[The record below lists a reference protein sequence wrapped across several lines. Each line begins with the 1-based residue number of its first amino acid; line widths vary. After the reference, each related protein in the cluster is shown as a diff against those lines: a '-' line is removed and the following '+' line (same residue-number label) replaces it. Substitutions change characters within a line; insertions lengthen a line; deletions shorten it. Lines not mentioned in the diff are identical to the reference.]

1 MLVKIKNYLKLR
13 KLRRD
18 ALSLLIINS
27 AEIISAF
34 KDVTD
39 LGDTAEI
46 QKKLS
51 GENMDTVL
59 KFREEMVAAPDFKDK
74 MYEKIHDD
82 AQKLREM
89 EAAK

>member
-39 LGDTAEI
+39 LVHSYLGDTAEI

-51 GENMDTVL
+51 G
-59 KFREEMVAAPDFKDK
+59 
-74 MYEKIHDD
+74 
-82 AQKLREM
+82 
-89 EAAK
+89 

>member
-39 LGDTAEI
+39 LI
-46 QKKLS
+46 HSYL
-51 GENMDTVL
+51 
-59 KFREEMVAAPDFKDK
+59 VAAPDFKDK

>member
-39 LGDTAEI
+39 LIHSYLGDTGPEI
-46 QKKLS
+46 H
-51 GENMDTVL
+51 GRNGD
-59 KFREEMVAAPDFKDK
+59 RA
-74 MYEKIHDD
+74 
-82 AQKLREM
+82 
-89 EAAK
+89 

>member
-1 MLVKIKNYLKLR
+1 MVVKIKNYLKLR

-39 LGDTAEI
+39 LVHSYLGDTAEI

-51 GENMDTVL
+51 GCLLYTSTP
-59 KFREEMVAAPDFKDK
+59 AASGFLISARNVPPLTPLIK
-74 MYEKIHDD
+74 
-82 AQKLREM
+82 
-89 EAAK
+89 

>member
-39 LGDTAEI
+39 LVHSCLLYTSL
-46 QKKLS
+46 Q
-51 GENMDTVL
+51 
-59 KFREEMVAAPDFKDK
+59 
-74 MYEKIHDD
+74 D
-82 AQKLREM
+82 ALPEQRKSQ
-89 EAAK
+89 AGTCHV